1 MSERINGE
9 EIKWNTDI
17 EYAYA
22 DSGKDK
28 ATVFETF
35 VKRKGKLF
43 VITVYPIALIDKISR
58 EWDYRIATVTKNGEI
73 IDEYDAGAEHGTHFA
88 SAEEAKTASIR
99 MLRDMLEVH

>member
-1 MSERINGE
+1 MTDIINGE
-9 EIKWNTDI
+9 KIKWNTDI

-22 DSGKDK
+22 DSGKEK

-43 VITVYPIALIDKISR
+43 VIDVYPIALIDENIGG
-58 EWDYRIATVTKNGEI
+58 WDYRIATVTKNGEI

-99 MLRDMLEVH
+99 MLRDMLE